1 VDIPGNGG
9 GKINA
14 AYSYGGP
21 SLMVQ
26 TIRENLGI
34 DVNHYVEVD
43 FLGFIA
49 MVDELGG
56 VEMSFPHPA
65 RDAKSGLSVEA
76 GSQTLDGEQ
85 ALAYARSRKYEE
97 YQDDRWVSVDASD
110 LGRTQRQQEVV
121 RAILTEMKSPGSI
134 AEAGDIAGSMAKHMT
149 IDATLADSSV
159 ASLTWD
165 FRSLV
170 TGSIDG
176 QTLPVYGDTVNGASV
191 VRAAEPEAAATID
204 GFLSGVMTLESAP
217 LRIQVLNGNGIAG
230 AASAMSERLAESG
243 FEVAGVGNA
252 DDKDYATT
260 TILVPDGSM
269 AGDQIVGQ
277 IGFGVVQIGTV
288 DNGYDAVVIVGAD
301 AS

>member
-1 VDIPGNGG
+1 
-9 GKINA
+9 
-14 AYSYGGP
+14 
-21 SLMVQ
+21 M
-26 TIRENLGI
+26 
-34 DVNHYVEVD
+34 
-43 FLGFIA
+43 
-49 MVDELGG
+49 
-56 VEMSFPHPA
+56 
-65 RDAKSGLSVEA
+65 
-76 GSQTLDGEQ
+76 
-85 ALAYARSRKYEE
+85 
-97 YQDDRWVSVDASD
+97 SVDASD

-159 ASLTWD
+159 ASLAWD

-204 GFLSGVMTLESAP
+204 GFLSGVTTLETAP
-217 LRIQVLNGNGIAG
+217 LRIQVLNGNGVAG

-252 DDKDYATT
+252 EDKDYATT
-260 TILVPDGSM
+260 TILVPDGSL